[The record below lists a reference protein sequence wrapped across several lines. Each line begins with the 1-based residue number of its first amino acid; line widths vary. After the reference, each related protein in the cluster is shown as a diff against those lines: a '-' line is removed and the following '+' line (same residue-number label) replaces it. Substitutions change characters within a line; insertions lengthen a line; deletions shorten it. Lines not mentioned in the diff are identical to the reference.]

1 MFSRKTRILTSEKV
15 TNDSDNHNSVE
26 GVMYVDTE
34 TDFDFDG
41 DSGIVDFYDII
52 RGRKNGNPNRP
63 KKVTAASR
71 RR

>member
-1 MFSRKTRILTSEKV
+1 
-15 TNDSDNHNSVE
+15 
-26 GVMYVDTE
+26 MYVDTE

-63 KKVTAASR
+63 KKATATTR
-71 RR
+71 RRQYRLVRFA